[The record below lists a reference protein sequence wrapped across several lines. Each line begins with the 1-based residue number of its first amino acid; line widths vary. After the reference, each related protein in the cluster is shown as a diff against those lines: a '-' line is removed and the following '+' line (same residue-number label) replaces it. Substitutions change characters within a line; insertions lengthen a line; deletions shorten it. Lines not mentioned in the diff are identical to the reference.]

1 MRRDRISTPILAF
14 ALGAGLGAVVALL
27 LAPKAGEEL
36 RDDIAEGVSDGVN
49 QVRSTGRD
57 LKRRAQELAD
67 VAKEHVQDA
76 IEAGDRAYSHA
87 RNA

>member
-36 RDDIAEGVSDGVN
+36 RDDIAEGVGAGVN

-57 LKRRAQELAD
+57 LKRRVQKLAD
-67 VAKEHVQDA
+67 GAKEHVQDA
-76 IEAGDRAYSHA
+76 IEAGDRAYSQA
-87 RNA
+87 KNA

>member
-57 LKRRAQELAD
+57 LKRRAQELAG